1 MLGDPLLPL
10 LMVSVEFL
18 RTMALCQ
25 NEGDARHHGGGAR
38 RTQPRTSCDNGPYL
52 SSITVPER

>member
-1 MLGDPLLPL
+1 
-10 LMVSVEFL
+10 MVFVEFL

-38 RTQPRTSCDNGPYL
+38 RTQPRTRCDNGPYL
-52 SSITVPER
+52 SSTTVPER